1 MTELDQEIIR
11 DAERFRAIAN
21 LERTVATN
29 KWMVQVIG
37 TKNDI
42 HSAYFDKPSA
52 GQPEVMYPS
61 RLDALRA
68 CVDSAIESAHN
79 ETN

>member
-29 KWMVQVIG
+29 KWMIQVIG

-42 HSAYFDKPSA
+42 HWAYFDKPSA
-52 GQPEVMYPS
+52 GQPEIMYSS
-61 RLDALRA
+61 RLEALRA
-68 CVDSAIESAHN
+68 CVDSAVEGAHN
-79 ETN
+79 GTN